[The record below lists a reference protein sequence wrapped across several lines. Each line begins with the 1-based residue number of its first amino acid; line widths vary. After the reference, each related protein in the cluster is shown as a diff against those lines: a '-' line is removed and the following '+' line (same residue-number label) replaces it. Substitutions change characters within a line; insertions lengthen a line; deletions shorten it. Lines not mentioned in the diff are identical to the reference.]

1 MKDWL
6 NRITA
11 CLYVIGAVSLALAA
25 EQDTQA
31 LEARA
36 RQFWEAK
43 VKQDWGTVY
52 ALSIPEERTKA
63 TREQYVAFRREKGPL
78 QYLTAQIGEVAVAG
92 ERSSEAR

>member
-25 EQDTQA
+25 EQDKQA

-36 RQFWEAK
+36 RAIL
-43 VKQDWGTVY
+43 G
-52 ALSIPEERTKA
+52 S
-63 TREQYVAFRREKGPL
+63 G
-78 QYLTAQIGEVAVAG
+78 
-92 ERSSEAR
+92 SEAGLGYGV